1 MIPRPTP
8 KSDFCSH
15 AAAIERWDNEGGASS
30 QVQEQKRVEKVRG
43 HRRGD
48 GQGSAMNRIGKD
60 SFTQIFS
67 RLSTQRAKHA
77 AARSE

>member
-1 MIPRPTP
+1 MVVSFVLGPL
-8 KSDFCSH
+8 
-15 AAAIERWDNEGGASS
+15 ANANEDQLG
-30 QVQEQKRVEKVRG
+30 
-43 HRRGD
+43 GD
-48 GQGSAMNRIGKD
+48 GQGSKMNRIGKV